1 MQSNSLEK
9 RFGNKQYDDKNSP
22 QNHKKLV
29 RKFLTSK
36 YQHFFS
42 NEKIKNKTSHKSKFS
57 KI

>member
-9 RFGNKQYDDKNSP
+9 RCGNKQYDDKNSP

-42 NEKIKNKTSHKSKFS
+42 NEKKMK
-57 KI
+57 